1 MPKNDITRKKISE
14 YSQNFNK
21 TRVNRV
27 FKNMNTKNTF
37 TNIIMNADYIQN
49 KNTKFSDFI
58 NIETKLTDQKNSGRC
73 WLFAFMN
80 VMRLPMIKKYNL
92 EPNFEF
98 SQNYLFF
105 YDKLEKANFFLNY
118 IYDNK
123 TAKLDDV
130 TNYDTNDLKV
140 IHLLDTLTSDGGDWN
155 MFVNLIEK
163 YGIVPKTNMDDDFH
177 SVNSD
182 ELTSF
187 YNDFLRKSAKRI
199 RESKENVIN
208 EILEECY
215 KILVVFLGEPPNKVT
230 WEYYSKGKGLNKEA
244 NKKYNVVKDI
254 DPVTFYKKYVPY
266 DAKTKVCLMNYP
278 CKQAPYYKA
287 YVVELNQKMEPAH
300 NSKYINVPIEVMR
313 NAVKKSIDRQ
323 EAVWF
328 GCDVGKYFSRK
339 SGFFDEAGFNYD
351 DVFGFNNSM
360 DKCDSLDYRQ
370 STQTHA
376 MVIRGY
382 NFKGKGNGYLVE
394 NSWGTD
400 NGFGDDSA
408 AASGNYFMSSNWFD
422 KYAFSIVV
430 DRHCLTSKELRVLNQ
445 KPVILPYWSPFGN
458 MMMNR
463 KIN

>member
-1 MPKNDITRKKISE
+1 MVKNDITRKKISDF
-14 YSQNFNK
+14 SKNFNK

-27 FKNMNTKNTF
+27 FKNMNTKNAF
-37 TNIIMNADYIQN
+37 ANIVMNADYIQN

-73 WLFAFMN
+73 WLFAFLN
-80 VMRLPMIKKYNL
+80 VMRLPMIKQYGL

-123 TAKLDDV
+123 TAQLDNV
-130 TNYDTNDLKV
+130 TSYDTNDLKV
-140 IHLLDTLTSDGGDWN
+140 IYLLDTLTSDGGDWN

-187 YNDFLRKSAKRI
+187 YNDFLRKSAKRV
-199 RESKENVIN
+199 RESKENVID
-208 EILEECY
+208 EILQECY
-215 KILVVFLGEPPNKVT
+215 KILVVFLGEPPAKIT
-230 WEYYSKGKGLNKEA
+230 WEYYSKGTKTNKEA
-244 NKKYNVVKDI
+244 SKKYNVIKDI

-266 DAKTKVCLMNYP
+266 NAQSKVCLMNYP

-287 YVVELNQKMEPAH
+287 YEVELNQKMESTH

-313 NAVKKSIDRQ
+313 NAIKRSIDHQ
-323 EAVWF
+323 EAVWI
-328 GCDVGKYFSRK
+328 GCDVGKYFSKK

-360 DKCDSLDYRQ
+360 EKCDALNYRQ

-376 MVIRGY
+376 MTIRGY
-382 NFKGKGNGYLVE
+382 NFKGKSNGYLIE
-394 NSWGTD
+394 NSWGAD
-400 NGFGDDSA
+400 NGFGEDSA
-408 AASGNYFMSSNWFD
+408 VTSGNYFMSSEWFD
-422 KYAFSIVV
+422 KYVFSIVV
-430 DRHCLTSKELRVLNQ
+430 DHHCLTNKELRVLKQ

-458 MMMNR
+458 MMLNR
-463 KIN
+463 R